1 MGLAA
6 AASGLVLGTALKIAT
21 PIFSRRVNI
30 ALAALVFALVMLLH
44 LSLLLT
50 MLAVLP
56 VSLFLAWRE
65 G

>member
-1 MGLAA
+1 
-6 AASGLVLGTALKIAT
+6 
-21 PIFSRRVNI
+21 
-30 ALAALVFALVMLLH
+30 VMLLH

>member
-1 MGLAA
+1 
-6 AASGLVLGTALKIAT
+6 
-21 PIFSRRVNI
+21 
-30 ALAALVFALVMLLH
+30 LVFALVMLLH